1 MIECPSKDI
10 KNIVCRI
17 IRCKIKGNAMRSN
30 ADPPNIP
37 TPPGVTAEKSDYKVS
52 ARCSDA
58 KLQYRPG
65 YVKLN
70 AATTIVSHAA
80 SLIKSVC
87 SYKSYD
93 CMPIWSG
100 GKPQLLISLKFDI
113 GPLGPR
119 VTLDPEK
126 LIAPDTQAVLNYV
139 TTQLTA
145 KYPDLISVAAKWA
158 TVRRD
163 LAKTIDNTY
172 TVFLNQSTVKKS
184 NKDNSEPAS
193 EQNNE

>member
-1 MIECPSKDI
+1 M
-10 KNIVCRI
+10 
-17 IRCKIKGNAMRSN
+17 MRSN
-30 ADPPNIP
+30 ATP
-37 TPPGVTAEKSDYKVS
+37 TNLPGVTADKHDYKTS
-52 ARCSDA
+52 GRCSDA

-70 AATTIVSHAA
+70 AATTRESHAA

-126 LIAPDTQAVLNYV
+126 LIAADTQAVLNYV

-145 KYPDLISVAAKWA
+145 KYPDLTSVAAKWA

-163 LAKTIDNTY
+163 LATIDNVH
-172 TVFLNQSTVKKS
+172 TVFLNQSTAKKT

-193 EQNNE
+193 E